1 MPPARSVSI
10 EPLVGSW
17 QLAAAAPAGAST
29 PTITFACDGTVSG
42 NSGINRFR
50 ASIDVAALRAGTFR
64 LGPVAGTRMAGPPAA
79 MQFETAFLQALAA
92 ADGAFAGG
100 STMALQQGERCLLA
114 FTRAA
119 AR

>member
-1 MPPARSVSI
+1 
-10 EPLVGSW
+10 
-17 QLAAAAPAGAST
+17 
-29 PTITFACDGTVSG
+29 
-42 NSGINRFR
+42 
-50 ASIDVAALRAGTFR
+50 
-64 LGPVAGTRMAGPPAA
+64 MAGPPAA